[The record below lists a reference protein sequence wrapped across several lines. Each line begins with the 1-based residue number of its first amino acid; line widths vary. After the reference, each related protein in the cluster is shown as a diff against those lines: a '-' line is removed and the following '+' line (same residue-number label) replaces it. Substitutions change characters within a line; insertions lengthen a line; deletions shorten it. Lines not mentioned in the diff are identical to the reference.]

1 MSGKKGETMATTVA
15 QMVSEARSRIL
26 NLHPHELENHLMQ
39 RVSLLVDIREIEELR
54 EQGLIPSAFH
64 APRGLLE
71 FWADPASPAHRA
83 ELDRDRR
90 IVLYCAAGSRSAL
103 AAACLQGL
111 GFTDVAHLEGGIAA
125 WKQAGYPVIACD
137 D

>member
-1 MSGKKGETMATTVA
+1 MTKGETMATTVT

-26 NLHPHELENHLMQ
+26 NLYPHELENHLMQ
-39 RVSLLVDIREIEELR
+39 RVSLLVDIREGEELR

-71 FWADPASPAHRA
+71 FWADPLSPSHRP
-83 ELDRDRR
+83 ELDPDRR

-103 AAACLQGL
+103 AAECLQRL
-111 GFTDVAHLEGGIAA
+111 GFTDIAHLEGGIAA
-125 WKQAGYPVIACD
+125 WKQAGYPVIALD